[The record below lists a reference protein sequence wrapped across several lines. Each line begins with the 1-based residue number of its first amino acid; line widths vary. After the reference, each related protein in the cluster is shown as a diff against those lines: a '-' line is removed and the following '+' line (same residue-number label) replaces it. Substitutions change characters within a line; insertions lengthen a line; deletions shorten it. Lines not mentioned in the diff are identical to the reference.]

1 MRNGRRFRSRRPKI
15 VLTLA
20 LTIASLPLLPPLAAH
35 AQFFGSWDDRSS
47 RREGPGGF
55 FPFFDHPFNQPQPQ
69 PYAPGYGAPRPEEFS
84 RPPPPR
90 KVDTVPTT
98 TIVVIGDSLADWLAY
113 GLEDIYADQPQI
125 GIERKIRPT
134 SGLIHYDPRNDTLE
148 WSQAV
153 KDMLATEKPAAIVV
167 MLGLNDRVPLK
178 LQPREAKPEAKPE
191 GKQPPSANA
200 TAQGKLE
207 GKQAP
212 ASANT
217 AAQGK
222 LEGKQ
227 APSGANAAV
236 PTGQAAPPQQ
246 GQDAKTAVQPAP
258 AANAQRSE
266 EQPDSAAAEP
276 LRPMPGGT
284 YEFHT
289 DEWAQLYTKRID
301 DMIAALKSKGVPVI
315 WVGLPA
321 LRGPRSTSEMS
332 YLDDLYHARA
342 DKAGIVYVDIWDGF
356 VDENGRYTVQGPDF
370 EGQIRRLRAGDGVN
384 FSKVGAEKLAHYVEH
399 ELARVMANPVVPVA
413 LPAPEASVPAAV
425 APGALRPAVGP
436 VLPLAVTS
444 GSEGGDLL
452 GASARPSPLAGGDPT
467 AASVLVRGEAL
478 AAPGGRADNF
488 AWPRPAFGAIAKP
501 AQAPPASAP
510 PSATAN
516 TPASTATPQATQP
529 ATSAAS
535 IPSQAAQPAPPA
547 TSAPVPLNGGPTP
560 AQAKTPPL
568 AGAPAAQ

>member
-1 MRNGRRFRSRRPKI
+1 
-15 VLTLA
+15 
-20 LTIASLPLLPPLAAH
+20 LTIALAIASLALLLPLAAH
-35 AQFFGSWDDRSS
+35 AQFFGTWDDRSN

-55 FPFFDHPFNQPQPQ
+55 FPFFDHPYNQPQPQ
-69 PYAPGYGAPRPEEFS
+69 PYNGSGYAPRPDDYS
-84 RPPPPR
+84 KPPPPR

-178 LQPREAKPEAKPE
+178 LQPREVKPEARPEAKPE

-200 TAQGKLE
+200 SAQGKLE
-207 GKQAP
+207 GKQTP
-212 ASANT
+212 AN
-217 AAQGK
+217 
-222 LEGKQ
+222 
-227 APSGANAAV
+227 ANAAV
-236 PTGQAAPPQQ
+236 PPGQAAQQQQ
-246 GQDAKTAVQPAP
+246 GQDAKAAAQPAP

-276 LRPMPGGT
+276 PRPMPGGT

-289 DEWAQLYTKRID
+289 DEWAQLYTKRVD
-301 DMIAALKSKGVPVI
+301 DMMAALKSKGVPVI

-321 LRGPRSTSEMS
+321 MRGPRATSEMS

-370 EGQIRRLRAGDGVN
+370 EGQIRRLRAGDGVH

-399 ELARVMANPVVPVA
+399 ELARVMANPVLPVA
-413 LPAPEASVPAAV
+413 LPAPEASVPAAT
-425 APGALRPAVGP
+425 APGAVRPAIGS
-436 VLPLAVTS
+436 VLPLAATR
-444 GSEGGDLL
+444 GGEGGDLL
-452 GASARPSPLAGGDPT
+452 GASARPSPPSAADPT

-488 AWPRPAFGAIAKP
+488 TWPRPAFGETAKP
-501 AQAPPASAP
+501 AQATPSPAS
-510 PSATAN
+510 PSAAAN
-516 TPASTATPQATQP
+516 TPAPIASPQTTQAATSPASALPQAT
-529 ATSAAS
+529 
-535 IPSQAAQPAPPA
+535 QPAPPA
-547 TSAPVPLNGGPTP
+547 TSAPISLNGTPTP
-560 AQAKTPPL
+560 AQAATPPL